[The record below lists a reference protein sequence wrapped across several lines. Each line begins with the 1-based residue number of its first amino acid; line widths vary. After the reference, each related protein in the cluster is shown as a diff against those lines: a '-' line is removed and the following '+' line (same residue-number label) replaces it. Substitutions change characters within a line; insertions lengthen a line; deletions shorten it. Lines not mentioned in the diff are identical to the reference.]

1 MRRLLVLIVTV
12 LTVGSITGS
21 AAASSLRI
29 RTDPNDSRSKLD
41 IHKVITNL
49 SDTTMYLRLRSWDR
63 FRIGHTNDEN
73 WKFLLDTFGTRRF
86 DLSVEIF
93 NGMHGFVCVVEA
105 GHGHL
110 IGHRRATRPDRRSVA
125 CHLPRGWFGIS
136 IERFVSGW
144 ASSSLPPET
153 TGTSHPTTASI
164 AGSR

>member
-1 MRRLLVLIVTV
+1 
-12 LTVGSITGS
+12 
-21 AAASSLRI
+21 
-29 RTDPNDSRSKLD
+29 
-41 IHKVITNL
+41 
-49 SDTTMYLRLRSWDR
+49 MYLRLRSWDR

-125 CHLPRGWFGIS
+125 CHLPRGWFSHIDRAVRFRVGIEFS
-136 IERFVSGW
+136 
-144 ASSSLPPET
+144 
-153 TGTSHPTTASI
+153 TSRNDRDLAPNHGVYRWI
-164 AGSR
+164 